1 MDLVYVYGPPA
12 VGKFTVAARL
22 ADLTGY
28 AFFHNHLSIDCALP
42 VFDFGT
48 DAFWRLVHEIRFST
62 IQAARARTA
71 ASFLLTSTL
80 TPKMW
85 PTPSN
90 ASRRSRAAVDGC
102 ALFSSLAPS
111 RCSPSAFRVTTEPR
125 WESSQTQR
133 SSTMS
138 CSASMCSHQY

>member
-62 IQAARARTA
+62 IQAAARENRSLIFTNVYA
-71 ASFLLTSTL
+71 HPEDVA
-80 TPKMW
+80 
-85 PTPSN
+85 N
-90 ASRRSRAAVDGC
+90 AEQRFAAV
-102 ALFSSLAPS
+102 
-111 RCSPSAFRVTTEPR
+111 
-125 WESSQTQR
+125 ESSGGRVCLVQLTCPLEVLAERVQGDHR
-133 SSTMS
+133 
-138 CSASMCSHQY
+138 A